1 MNYTDIPGFNPP
13 TIPGHGGRLVM
24 GHIGDVPVV
33 VLQGRIHFYE
43 GHELSTVV
51 HPTRVLARLGI
62 KSLVQT
68 NAAGGIGEGMK
79 PGHFMVIEDH
89 INLTGNNPI
98 IGPNMEDLGPRFP
111 DMTETL
117 P

>member
-33 VLQGRIHFYE
+33 VLQGRIIFYE

-62 KSLVQT
+62 KSLV
-68 NAAGGIGEGMK
+68 
-79 PGHFMVIEDH
+79 
-89 INLTGNNPI
+89 LNPMPLEESVK
-98 IGPNMEDLGPRFP
+98 G
-111 DMTETL
+111 
-117 P
+117 